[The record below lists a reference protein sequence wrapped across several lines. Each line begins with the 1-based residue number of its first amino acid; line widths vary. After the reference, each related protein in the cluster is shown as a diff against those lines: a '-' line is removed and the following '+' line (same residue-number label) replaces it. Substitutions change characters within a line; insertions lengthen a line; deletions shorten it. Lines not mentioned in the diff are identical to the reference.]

1 MMSIIETPR
10 LILREWNLHDAESMY
25 HLNLNP
31 EVIQYTG
38 DVPFTSI
45 EDSALF
51 ISNYDHYI
59 KYGYGRWVVIHKETK
74 HFLGWCGLKYTE
86 EFDESDIGFRFF
98 KMYWNMGYAT
108 ESASA
113 CIHYGFEKLN
123 LQEIIGRAVKA
134 NTASIRVLEK
144 IGMTFYK
151 ELSFHG
157 FDGVIYKI
165 QKKNSV

>member
-1 MMSIIETPR
+1 MIKLETPR
-10 LILREWNLHDAESMY
+10 LILREWTQNDAEPMY
-25 HLNLNP
+25 RLNLDP

-45 EDSALF
+45 EEAALF
-51 ISNYDHYI
+51 LAQHDNYI
-59 KYGYGRWVVIHKETK
+59 KYGFGRWAVVHKETNQ
-74 HFLGWCGLKYTE
+74 FLGWCGLKYIE
-86 EFDESDIGFRFF
+86 ELNETDIGFRFF
-98 KMYWNMGYAT
+98 KSQWNKGYAT
-108 ESASA
+108 EAASA

-151 ELSFHG
+151 EQSFHG
-157 FDGVIYKI
+157 WNGVIYKI
-165 QKKNSV
+165 QKKNSG

>member
-1 MMSIIETPR
+1 MTIIETPR

-25 HLNLNP
+25 RLNLDP

-45 EDSALF
+45 EDAALF
-51 ISNYDHYI
+51 ISKYDHYF
-59 KYGYGRWVVIHKETK
+59 KYGYGRWAVIHKESNE
-74 HFLGWCGLKYTE
+74 FMGWCGLKYTE
-86 EFDESDIGFRFF
+86 EFNETDIGFRLF
-98 KMYWNMGYAT
+98 KMYWNKGLAT
-108 ESASA
+108 EAASA

-157 FDGVIYKI
+157 LDGVIYKI